1 MNLIATF
8 KVPVKLSLSHEQ
20 IQEARAALNTFHL
33 GDAEANTLNPET
45 LVYEAKYPEK
55 ETEEFRTAST
65 SILGAHTRYV
75 TIGIDSRGQ
84 FCIFWGPVTTFP
96 KMTPKDYKL
105 ELLAAIENNRDKDAL
120 TVTREFMAQKALD
133 DLYRNNAEGM
143 KRLADS

>member
-75 TIGIDSRGQ
+75 IIGIDSRGQ
-84 FCIFWGPVTTFP
+84 FCI
-96 KMTPKDYKL
+96 L
-105 ELLAAIENNRDKDAL
+105 
-120 TVTREFMAQKALD
+120 
-133 DLYRNNAEGM
+133 
-143 KRLADS
+143 

>member
-1 MNLIATF
+1 MNLIVTF

-55 ETEEFRTAST
+55 ETEEFKAASI

-84 FCIFWGPVTTFP
+84 FCI
-96 KMTPKDYKL
+96 L
-105 ELLAAIENNRDKDAL
+105 
-120 TVTREFMAQKALD
+120 
-133 DLYRNNAEGM
+133 
-143 KRLADS
+143 